1 MSDKYHIEDDS
12 KPHFVS
18 FSVVNWID
26 ALTRV
31 EYKDIFVD
39 SLEYCI
45 KEKGMILHA
54 WIIMSNH
61 VHLILSASEGYSI
74 SDILRDLKKYT
85 ASRII
90 AAIRDNPK
98 ESRKE
103 WMLWMFQRAGN
114 RNSKNTRYQFWQQH
128 NHSFELSTNIMLA
141 QRLHYL
147 HENPVRSGQVYE
159 PQDYV
164 YSSAT
169 DYCTTKK
176 GKIAVDYL

>member
-103 WMLWMFQRAGN
+103 WML
-114 RNSKNTRYQFWQQH
+114 
-128 NHSFELSTNIMLA
+128 
-141 QRLHYL
+141 
-147 HENPVRSGQVYE
+147 
-159 PQDYV
+159 
-164 YSSAT
+164 
-169 DYCTTKK
+169 
-176 GKIAVDYL
+176 